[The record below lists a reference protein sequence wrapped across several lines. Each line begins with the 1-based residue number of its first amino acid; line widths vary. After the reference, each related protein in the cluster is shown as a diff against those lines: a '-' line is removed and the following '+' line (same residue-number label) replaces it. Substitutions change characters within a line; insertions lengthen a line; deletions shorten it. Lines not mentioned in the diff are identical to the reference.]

1 VNAPPPSDTPQAKD
15 LTKKACDSKPK
26 LVQDWPV
33 VTHHLLEKRI
43 PCMLLA
49 AITSLTGWR
58 KKTPPPLIEYLDQ
71 TITFPLHNSRLQIL
85 FLVERNRSSPA

>member
-1 VNAPPPSDTPQAKD
+1 
-15 LTKKACDSKPK
+15 
-26 LVQDWPV
+26 
-33 VTHHLLEKRI
+33 
-43 PCMLLA
+43 MLLA

-85 FLVERNRSSPA
+85 SLVERNRSSRAWSGAHWHKAISSNKLIAISMIGSRKKI